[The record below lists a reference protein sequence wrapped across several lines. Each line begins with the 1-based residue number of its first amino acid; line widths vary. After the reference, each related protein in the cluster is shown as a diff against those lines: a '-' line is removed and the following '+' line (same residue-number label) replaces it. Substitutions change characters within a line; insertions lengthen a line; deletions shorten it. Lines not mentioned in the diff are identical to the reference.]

1 MKLFVAKLNRDVQDE
16 HLVEAFSAHGEVA
29 YARVITDRETGQ
41 SKCFGF
47 VQMRDA
53 QGGQAAIEA
62 MNGAELMGFRMVV
75 KEAEERPRPG
85 APRPGAP
92 RPGGAPT
99 GGRPSDG
106 GVRPRSPRSED
117 GAEFSRHTG
126 GDDSSSKDFRKKAAP
141 KKSKP
146 KGQRDIYADGPK
158 PSKLK
163 KSKPKNTD
171 WLDDLDDF

>member
-16 HLVEAFSAHGEVA
+16 HLVEAFSAFGEVA
-29 YARVITDRETGQ
+29 YARVITDRDTGQ

-47 VQMRDA
+47 VQLREESA
-53 QGGQAAIEA
+53 GRAAIEA

-75 KEAEERPRPG
+75 KEAEERPRAHG
-85 APRPGAP
+85 TGSDQRPGR
-92 RPGGAPT
+92 RPESSG
-99 GGRPSDG
+99 D
-106 GVRPRSPRSED
+106 RPRSPRGSD
-117 GAEFSRHTG
+117 GAEFSRQSG
-126 GDDSSSKDFRKKAAP
+126 PAEAPQRDFRKKSSP
-141 KKSKP
+141 KKGGKP

-171 WLDDLDDF
+171 WLDDLDDY

>member
-16 HLVEAFSAHGEVA
+16 HLVEAFSAFGEVA
-29 YARVITDRETGQ
+29 YARVITDRDTGQ

-47 VQMRDA
+47 VQMRD
-53 QGGQAAIEA
+53 QAAGKAAIDE

-75 KEAEERPRPG
+75 KEAEERPRTQGPG
-85 APRPGAP
+85 GGKRPSGGSESGGESPRAPRK
-92 RPGGAPT
+92 
-99 GGRPSDG
+99 S
-106 GVRPRSPRSED
+106 D
-117 GAEFSRHTG
+117 GAEFSRQPA
-126 GDDSSSKDFRKKAAP
+126 SSEDTQRDFRKKTTT
-141 KKSKP
+141 KKSTKP

>member
-16 HLVEAFSAHGEVA
+16 HLVEAFSAFGEVA
-29 YARVITDRETGQ
+29 YARVITDRDTGQ

-47 VQMRDA
+47 VQMREESA
-53 QGGQAAIEA
+53 GRAAIEA

-75 KEAEERPRPG
+75 KEAEERPRAQRTG
-85 APRPGAP
+85 GDQRPGR
-92 RPGGAPT
+92 RPESSG
-99 GGRPSDG
+99 D
-106 GVRPRSPRSED
+106 RPRSPRGSD
-117 GAEFSRHTG
+117 GAEFSRQSGTPEAPQR
-126 GDDSSSKDFRKKAAP
+126 DFRKKPSP
-141 KKSKP
+141 KKGGKP

-171 WLDDLDDF
+171 WLNDLDDY